1 MNSTDPM
8 FTDRDIDDDHH
19 DYDPYTGDVSPLA
32 LISGAAVF
40 LFVMVVG
47 YWSAVGFAQAMY
59 A

>member
-1 MNSTDPM
+1 MTRTDPM
-8 FTDRDIDDDHH
+8 FTDRDIDDDHN
-19 DYDPYTGDVSPLA
+19 DYEPYGGDVSPLA
-32 LISGAAVF
+32 LIAGSAVF